1 MKPKLTIVEM
11 LKWTKWT
18 KLILTLSH
26 KSRITVMTYD
36 SQNELRGS
44 EVETNYEGRNSFEGH

>member
-18 KLILTLSH
+18 KLISTLSH

-44 EVETNYEGRNSFEGH
+44 EVETNYEGRNSF